1 MLAVILVIVVAMA
14 AQFALTY
21 CQMRDFSREFAKLKR
36 RGRVAVGRKSGGFH
50 AGAIVMFLLDGDGI
64 ILEGKALEG
73 VSSFARVKDLPGYE
87 GRDICDL
94 RASDAPKGHRN
105 LGKAL
110 EDAARNYGLYVSG
123 KPIPEPAAPV
133 QNVGKAMGGLLGRV
147 RVPKDYQ
154 STITKR

>member
-73 VSSFARVKDLPGYE
+73 VS
-87 GRDICDL
+87 
-94 RASDAPKGHRN
+94 
-105 LGKAL
+105 
-110 EDAARNYGLYVSG
+110 
-123 KPIPEPAAPV
+123 
-133 QNVGKAMGGLLGRV
+133 
-147 RVPKDYQ
+147 
-154 STITKR
+154 

>member
-36 RGRVAVGRKSGGFH
+36 RGRVTVGRKSGGFH

-110 EDAARNYGLYVSG
+110 EDAARSYGLYVSG
-123 KPIPEPAAPV
+123 KPIPEPVSPI
-133 QNVGKAMGGLLGRV
+133 QSVGKVMGGLLGRE
-147 RVPKDYQ
+147 RVSKDYQ
-154 STITKR
+154 SITTKR